1 MDKYGWT
8 ERNARTG
15 REHAGWEVG
24 TKGMGREHELQKNSS
39 GRRQQIG
46 QGWMRKRGHSL
57 SNVSRRYFSYIHKI
71 LFLAIWSTR
80 KPFGIFVRVL

>member
-1 MDKYGWT
+1 MDGQKEMQGQ
-8 ERNARTG
+8 EENMRVG
-15 REHAGWEVG
+15 GWER
-24 TKGMGREHELQKNSS
+24 KGMGREHELQKNSS

-46 QGWMRKRGHSL
+46 QGWMTKRGHSL